1 MTTINRETVRRYLLS
16 IVLNAALPFVA
27 YSLLRNQI
35 SDFAALAVACAVPV
49 VGTAVAFIVR
59 RRLDPIGVVAAI
71 GFLIALVV
79 VVLSGGNEIVLKLQ
93 EAVVT
98 GPLGLICLAS
108 VAVGRP
114 LHAVALRLAAR
125 RNPRLALN
133 HRHRTS
139 MIVTAVVGATL
150 VVHAL
155 ALLVLALTEPTGTY
169 LALARPVGLPIMAV
183 GLGWIVWYR
192 HRLRGAVN
200 QQRS

>member
-1 MTTINRETVRRYLLS
+1 MTTINRETVRRFLPS
-16 IVLNAALPFVA
+16 IVVNAALPFVA

-35 SDFAALAVACAVPV
+35 SDFAALAAASAVPV
-49 VGTAVAFIVR
+49 VGTAVVFVVR

-71 GFLIALVV
+71 AFLVALVV

-114 LHAVALRLAAR
+114 LHAVAHRLAAR

-139 MIVTAVVGATL
+139 MIVTTVVGATL

-155 ALLVLALTEPTGTY
+155 ALLVLAVTVPTGTY
-169 LALARPVGLPIMAV
+169 LALARPVGLPIIAV
-183 GLGWIVWYR
+183 GLGWIAWYR
-192 HRLRGAVN
+192 HRLRRAVN
-200 QQRS
+200 QPGS

>member
-1 MTTINRETVRRYLLS
+1 MTTINRETVRRFLPS
-16 IVLNAALPFVA
+16 FVVNAALPFVA

-35 SDFAALAVACAVPV
+35 SDFAALAAACAVPV
-49 VGTAVAFIVR
+49 VATAVAFIVR

-71 GFLIALVV
+71 GFLVALMV

-98 GPLGLICLAS
+98 GLLCLAS

-114 LHAVALRLAAR
+114 LHAVVLKLAAR

-139 MIVTAVVGATL
+139 MIVTTVVGATL

-155 ALLVLALTEPTGTY
+155 ALLVLAITEPTGTY
-169 LALARPVGLPIMAV
+169 LALARPVGLPIIAA
-183 GLGWIVWYR
+183 GLGWVAWYR
-192 HRLRGAVN
+192 HRLRRAVN
-200 QQRS
+200 QPGS